1 MWARGASRAA
11 ALLSRGGYKCAVA
24 AGGLALSAYVLN
36 ESQSIRAAEDN
47 HIFVINGCAPRPAR
61 PPSPHPTRPGPRPRS
76 AGATYA
82 ARDDSQL
89 LHGDA

>member
-61 PPSPHPTRPGPRPRS
+61 PPLTPLHSTRSPPSVRRCDLR
-76 AGATYA
+76 GA
-82 ARDDSQL
+82 R
-89 LHGDA
+89 